1 MGEAF
6 ADHQDESPLLVID
19 LDVVVERWR
28 RLSEQLDGVAVSYA
42 VKANPAPEI
51 LEVLVGL
58 GSTFDVVSPA
68 EVDACLAAGADPARL
83 SYGNTV
89 KKRSAIR
96 HAFAKG
102 VRTFAFDCEGELDK
116 LIDEAPGSTAVC
128 RIRCDGAGAAR
139 PLSRK
144 FGCRA
149 DRAAPLLRRAVA
161 YGMVPAVSFHVGS
174 QQFDPEAW
182 DRALASVADVRAELR
197 ADGIE
202 LASVGLGG
210 GLPGTY
216 VDPTPPLEGYVEAI
230 ARAIRQRLGPEPPPE
245 IVIVPSRYL
254 VADAG
259 VIRSQ
264 VVTVSR
270 RDGLERKRWVHLDV
284 GFFSG
289 LPEVVDEAIRY
300 RIVADGPPGRP
311 SGPVA
316 IAGPTCDSLDILYES
331 TPYLLP
337 LDLASEDHVHLLS
350 TGAYTA
356 RCGSLGFNGFE
367 PMAMVV
373 LPPSDRMVWGP
384 G

>member
-1 MGEAF
+1 MIVDAATGAGVRTLVSHDGISPRVCEAF

-197 ADGIE
+197 ADGVE
-202 LASVGLGG
+202 LASVVWAVVF
-210 GLPGTY
+210 PGRTSTRH
-216 VDPTPPLEGYVEAI
+216 P
-230 ARAIRQRLGPEPPPE
+230 R
-245 IVIVPSRYL
+245 SR
-254 VADAG
+254 G
-259 VIRSQ
+259 
-264 VVTVSR
+264 TSR
-270 RDGLERKRWVHLDV
+270 R
-284 GFFSG
+284 S
-289 LPEVVDEAIRY
+289 PA
-300 RIVADGPPGRP
+300 P
-311 SGPVA
+311 S
-316 IAGPTCDSLDILYES
+316 
-331 TPYLLP
+331 
-337 LDLASEDHVHLLS
+337 AS
-350 TGAYTA
+350 AW
-356 RCGSLGFNGFE
+356 
-367 PMAMVV
+367 
-373 LPPSDRMVWGP
+373 DRNRLRRS
-384 G
+384 